1 MMDHYRDPY
10 QGEDYYDLLLD
21 DQDSDQGL
29 SEDEAQDYNSQLKDE
44 DLPTFLVD
52 VKVEDIEERWVCPS
66 NENFNRN
73 FQAESSPC
81 SESSRSPPWLP
92 RIDYNQ
98 LFSQTEYSCKQNEES
113 WVVFSRESSGGAVR
127 ASGGARDICLK
138 DEDIPETLTQMVQNI
153 AMTRQTSDQVP
164 QPSNEQEITSQ
175 TSNTTSECNECN
187 NEFYDS
193 DRAEYHFMNSDKSAF
208 NFEWS
213 DISTFNQIREPFLAT
228 AGVQLKLSTPYEAFR
243 HYWSDDILQH
253 IATATNTHALAIAS
267 ASEKFKTDWRDTNAD
282 EIMILFAFWIMLGII
297 RMPSIKSCFSNSA
310 LLKTN
315 IFSTLMTENRYW
327 LLNKALYFVTEVGD
341 NPTRPIN
348 PPTLYLK
355 PVIDH
360 LNKKFKEAY
369 SPGPDLTV
377 NETSICRNL
386 QSKTSNS
393 IKYYE
398 LVECGTGYL
407 LSVLSD
413 DSIIEPVWLSRHAS
427 AVVQLTRPLLHRG
440 HRLFLDERFSSP
452 PLARLLKRNNTDC
465 VGVLSSSRDLPSDLH
480 SSCLVPGDCSA
491 RHAGDVAVWAYR
503 DRQHTLY
510 AVSTH
515 HGAATA
521 PRLLPSVV
529 KDLHTFL
536 SPTEHN
542 SVDPCVDRTQTWQ
555 KRMFKRLLNA
565 TVLNSSILIGST
577 GCKKQTA
584 FSLGLVEEIMKRHL
598 GSARGRR
605 RAVQTGFESSEAR
618 LVERHFIA
626 RAPCGGGGGG
636 RLTGADGSSRGRRA
650 CVWCAGREGRSRK
663 TVYVCEQCQVPLCL
677 NECFKKFHTVP

>member
-1 MMDHYRDPY
+1 MR
-10 QGEDYYDLLLD
+10 
-21 DQDSDQGL
+21 
-29 SEDEAQDYNSQLKDE
+29 
-44 DLPTFLVD
+44 T
-52 VKVEDIEERWVCPS
+52 
-66 NENFNRN
+66 
-73 FQAESSPC
+73 
-81 SESSRSPPWLP
+81 
-92 RIDYNQ
+92 
-98 LFSQTEYSCKQNEES
+98 
-113 WVVFSRESSGGAVR
+113 SGGPA
-127 ASGGARDICLK
+127 GALDICLK

-153 AMTRQTSDQVP
+153 AMTRQTRGQA
-164 QPSNEQEITSQ
+164 QASNEQEISSQ
-175 TSNTTSECNECN
+175 TSNTTTERLERNECN
-187 NEFYDS
+187 NEFYTESAD
-193 DRAEYHFMNSDKSAF
+193 YHFMNGDKTAF
-208 NFEWS
+208 KFEWS
-213 DISTFNQIREPFLAT
+213 DMSTFNQTREPFLAT
-228 AGVQLKLSTPYEAFR
+228 AGVQLKLSTPHEAFR
-243 HYWSDDILQH
+243 HYWSDDILEH

-282 EIMILFAFWIMLGII
+282 EILILFAFWIMLGII

-341 NPTRPIN
+341 NPTNPLN

-360 LNKKFKEAY
+360 LNKKFNEAY

-386 QSKTSNS
+386 QSKTSSS

-398 LVECGTGYL
+398 LVESGTGYL

-413 DSIIEPVWLSRHAS
+413 DSITEPVWLSRRAS
-427 AVVQLTRPLLHRG
+427 AVVQLTRPLFHRG
-440 HRLFLDERFSSP
+440 YRLLLDERFSSL
-452 PLARLLKRNNTDC
+452 PLARLLKRNHTDC
-465 VGVLSSSRDLPSDLH
+465 VGVLSSSRDLPSDLQ
-480 SSCLVPGDCSA
+480 SSIVSGDSSA

-503 DRQHTLY
+503 DRQRTLY

-515 HGAATA
+515 HGADTTS
-521 PRLLPSVV
+521 PRQLPSVV

-536 SPTEHN
+536 LPTKHN
-542 SVDPCVDRTQTWQ
+542 SVDPCVDLIQTWQ
-555 KRMFKRLLNA
+555 KKMFARLLNA
-565 TVLNSSILIGST
+565 TVLNSSVLIDST

-584 FSLGLVEEIMKRHL
+584 FSLSLVEEIMKRHL
-598 GSARGRR
+598 GSAQGRR

-663 TVYVCEQCQVPLCL
+663 TVYVCEQCNVPLCL
-677 NECFKKFHTVP
+677 SECFKKFHTVP